1 VTCND
6 RNISVRKRQLL
17 DGTLRYLLD
26 NGIANLSLRPLATEL
41 ETSPRILMFHFK
53 SKEGLLQEVLAE
65 LHTRVVASLQA
76 MHAERSPKQIA
87 LLERFWDWATSKKN
101 LPLLRLLYETQ
112 IVALQNPAEYGRYL
126 KDISTDWQAVAFE
139 TLAAPHQTEAI
150 ATLCIAVFD
159 GLFLEL
165 MATGERA
172 RLTRALKEFIRIVR
186 VATPAP

>member
-6 RNISVRKRQLL
+6 RNITVRKRQLL
-17 DGTLRYLLD
+17 DGALRYLLSH
-26 NGIANLSLRPLATEL
+26 GIANLSLRPLAAEL
-41 ETSPRILMFHFK
+41 GTSARILMFHFK
-53 SKEGLLQEVLAE
+53 SKEGLLQEVLLE
-65 LHTRVVASLQA
+65 LHTRVVSSLRA
-76 MHAERSPKQIA
+76 MHSERSPKQTA
-87 LLERFWDWATSKKN
+87 LLERFWEWATSKRN

-139 TLAAPHQTEAI
+139 TLAGPQQSEAM
-150 ATLCIAVFD
+150 ATLCVAVFD

-172 RLTRALKEFIRIVR
+172 RLTRALKEFIRIAR
-186 VATPAP
+186 AAS